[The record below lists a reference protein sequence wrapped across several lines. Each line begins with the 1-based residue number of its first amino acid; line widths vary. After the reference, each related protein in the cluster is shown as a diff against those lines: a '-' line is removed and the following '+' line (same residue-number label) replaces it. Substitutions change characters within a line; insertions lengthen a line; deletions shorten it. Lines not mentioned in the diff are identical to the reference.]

1 MTAAER
7 GKRIKE
13 ARISKK
19 MTQSEVVGDFITRNM
34 LSQIE
39 SGTATPSVKTL
50 EYLAS
55 VLDIPVAELM
65 PKSDSEAAEEI
76 CPEASGE
83 AERLAEVKE
92 LYACGEF
99 SGALEILGAPEDWRL
114 LKDEFYA
121 LSARCLLGF
130 AEKTSDTDAVMAIE
144 YAKKAAEMS
153 EMGIY
158 SSKELK
164 VSSVKLLNSLAEKMS
179 RYYAA
184 LISDI

>member
-65 PKSDSEAAEEI
+65 PKSDSEIMDETYT
-76 CPEASGE
+76 EASGE
-83 AERLAEVKE
+83 AERMSEVKA
-92 LYACGEF
+92 LYACGEY
-99 SGALEILGAPEDWRL
+99 SAALEILGTPEEWRL
-114 LKDEFYA
+114 LKDEFFA

-130 AEKTSDTDAVMAIE
+130 AEKTSETDAAKAIE
-144 YAKKAAEMS
+144 YARKAAEMS
-153 EMGIY
+153 ETGIY
-158 SSKELK
+158 ASKELK
-164 VSSVKLLNSLAEKMS
+164 VSAVKLLNSLAEKMS
-179 RYYAA
+179 RYYAG